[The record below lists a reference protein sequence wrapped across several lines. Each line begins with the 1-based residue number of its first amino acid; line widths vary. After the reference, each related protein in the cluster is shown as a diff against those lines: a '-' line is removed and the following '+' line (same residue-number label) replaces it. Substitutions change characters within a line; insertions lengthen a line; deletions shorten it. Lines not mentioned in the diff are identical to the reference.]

1 MILYSRSI
9 ILIIH
14 NSIFIINQRAGK
26 LMKKKILAALLALC
40 ICTVFLAGCSEGKK
54 DIASEEKYVVSD
66 SIISEEKQRSI
77 EHLIEIWAFAYK
89 THDLLNYNDSVA
101 DALEFGDNSDGK
113 NSRTNNY
120 FETVT
125 DCQIINIDFS
135 EASAIEENKFSVPV
149 KYTIS
154 FNDKFKED
162 SQLKQ
167 GKNTVNAV
175 FTIAEN
181 SGNDFYIS
189 DIN

>member
-1 MILYSRSI
+1 
-9 ILIIH
+9 
-14 NSIFIINQRAGK
+14 
-26 LMKKKILAALLALC
+26 MKKKILAALLALC
-40 ICTVFLAGCSEGKK
+40 ICTVFLAGCSEEKK

>member
-1 MILYSRSI
+1 
-9 ILIIH
+9 
-14 NSIFIINQRAGK
+14 
-26 LMKKKILAALLALC
+26 MKKKILAALLALC
-40 ICTVFLAGCSEGKK
+40 ICTVFLAGCSEGKE

-66 SIISEEKQRSI
+66 SIIPEEKQKSI

-101 DALEFGDNSDGK
+101 EALEFGDNSEGQ
-113 NSRTNNY
+113 NNRTKNY
-120 FETVT
+120 FDTIT

-135 EASAIEENKFSVPV
+135 EAKAIEKNKFSIPV
-149 KYTIS
+149 KYTIT

-162 SQLKQ
+162 SKLKQ

-175 FTIAEN
+175 FTVAEN

>member
-1 MILYSRSI
+1 
-9 ILIIH
+9 
-14 NSIFIINQRAGK
+14 
-26 LMKKKILAALLALC
+26 MKKKILAALLALC
-40 ICTVFLAGCSEGKK
+40 ICTVFLAGCSEGRK

-66 SIISEEKQRSI
+66 SIISRREAKKHRTSYRDLGICIQDS
-77 EHLIEIWAFAYK
+77 
-89 THDLLNYNDSVA
+89 HDLLNYNDSVA

>member
-1 MILYSRSI
+1 M
-9 ILIIH
+9 
-14 NSIFIINQRAGK
+14 G
-26 LMKKKILAALLALC
+26 KKILAALLALC
-40 ICTVFLAGCSEGKK
+40 ICTVFLAGCSEEKE

-66 SIISEEKQRSI
+66 SIIPEEKQKSI

-101 DALEFGDNSDGK
+101 EALEFGNNSERQ
-113 NSRTNNY
+113 NNRTKNY
-120 FETVT
+120 FDTVT

-135 EASAIEENKFSVPV
+135 EAKAIEKNKFSIPV
-149 KYTIS
+149 KYTIT

-162 SQLKQ
+162 GQLKQ

-175 FTIAEN
+175 FTVAEN
-181 SGNDFYIS
+181 SGSDFYIS